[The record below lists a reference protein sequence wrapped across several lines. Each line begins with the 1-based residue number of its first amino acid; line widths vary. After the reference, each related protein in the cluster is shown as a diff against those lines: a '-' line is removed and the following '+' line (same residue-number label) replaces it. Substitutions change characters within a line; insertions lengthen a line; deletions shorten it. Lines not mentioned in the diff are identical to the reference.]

1 MTWPWSGPGRGL
13 PFRSI
18 SPAPRG
24 IPALMPV
31 ALVFVVAA
39 LVYKVEWELVGSE
52 TVKTECRV
60 IAIVKRVPRRWRWM
74 IGVLTVAVT
83 GATAVADDADRA
95 FAVTVLPLLQQK
107 CGGCHGGDANDI
119 KGEFSIVDRE
129 HLLRGG
135 ESGEVAVVPGKPALG
150 TLLAAVRWDG
160 LEMPPKENDRLTE
173 SQVAAIEE
181 WIQAGA
187 PWPDVAAQ
195 ATYRSEA
202 MHDAAS
208 SDGVTVATSGGTSEA
223 WTTRR
228 YQPEDVWAFAP
239 VAGLSPAEQRELVG
253 AAPLGAGPEALGTA
267 VIDALMQER
276 LDAAG
281 IAAVP
286 RADARTL
293 IRRATFDLH
302 GLPPTPEEIDAF
314 EAASADDAEAA
325 WAALIDRLLASPRY
339 GERWGRHW
347 LDVTRYADTGGMS
360 NDYERSNM
368 WRYRDYVI
376 RAFNNDKPYDDFIVE
391 QLAGDE
397 LADRSVRDRTDGS
410 PAEVF
415 RAQEAGMYDEQEA
428 EWIVATGFLRL
439 GPWDN
444 AMIEKEEA
452 RQIWLDD
459 LVNITGQT
467 FLSTTMRC
475 VKCHDHK
482 FDPIPTRDYYRLYA
496 AFSTTHMAERPVPL
510 LPEESRQGFETGRA
524 HAQRMLDFAVAEKDR
539 LIEKRETAA
548 RAWFEERGLPYQ
560 DDEARKSLPD
570 EEKPPRHVGL
580 DHVEQGQLKV
590 REQDEWIWTRRLE
603 RYEPMTQSVYNAEDF
618 MLAWNGAR
626 KLRIKRAKQPGELPA
641 CHILVGGALA
651 AKGDEVA
658 PGVLSATPAV
668 VDGEAEDP
676 FLLTDDV
683 NGRRL
688 GLARW
693 IADPDN
699 PLTTRSIVNRI
710 WQGHFGVGLAAN
722 ANNFGAKG
730 AKPTHPRL
738 LDFLAA
744 DFVEHSWTIKR
755 LHRLIMQTAAYQRA
769 STPPTGDAWSTAD
782 PDNRLLSHFPRR
794 RLSAEELRDG
804 ILLVTGEL
812 QERAGGVPIMPEI
825 NQEVALEPRMI
836 QFSLAPAYQPS
847 KTPADRNGR
856 SIYAYRVRGQAD
868 PFSELFNLPNPN
880 ESCEVRES
888 AAVTPQVF
896 SLLNSDQMTDR
907 SIAFA
912 RRLEQE
918 AADTPTRIARAFVLA
933 FGRDV
938 SVTES
943 ERLGTYY
950 ADMLAYHRDTAAEP
964 VSYPTTIT
972 RSLVEEFSGQPFEYQ
987 EILPVFE
994 DYVPDLKAA
1003 DVSADTRALA
1013 DVCLLLLNTNEF
1025 LYVE

>member
-1 MTWPWSGPGRGL
+1 MTL
-13 PFRSI
+13 C
-18 SPAPRG
+18 
-24 IPALMPV
+24 L
-31 ALVFVVAA
+31 AA
-39 LVYKVEWELVGSE
+39 LVAV
-52 TVKTECRV
+52 
-60 IAIVKRVPRRWRWM
+60 
-74 IGVLTVAVT
+74 VASAAAA
-83 GATAVADDADRA
+83 GDAERA

-107 CGGCHGGDANDI
+107 CEGCHGGDANDV
-119 KGEFSIVDRE
+119 KGGFSVVDRE

-135 ESGEVAVVPGKPALG
+135 ESGDVAVVPGEPELG

-160 LEMPPKENDRLTE
+160 LEMPPKENDRLTD
-173 SQVAAIEE
+173 SQVAAIAE
-181 WIQAGA
+181 WIAAGA
-187 PWPDVAAQ
+187 PWPDEAAL
-195 ATYRSEA
+195 AGYRSEA
-202 MHDAAS
+202 MQDAS
-208 SDGVTVATSGGTSEA
+208 SSNGVTIATSGGTSEA

-239 VAGLSPAEQRELVG
+239 VTGLSPAEQGELVG
-253 AAPLGAGPEALGTA
+253 GTPLGAGPEALGTA
-267 VIDALMQER
+267 VIDTLMQAR

-281 IAAVP
+281 ISAVP

-293 IRRATFDLH
+293 IRRATYDLH
-302 GLPPTPEEIDAF
+302 GLPPTPGEIEAF
-314 EAASADDAEAA
+314 VAASEADADAA
-325 WAALIDRLLASPRY
+325 WGSLIDRLLASPRY

-360 NDYERSNM
+360 NDFERSNM

-376 RAFNNDKPYDDFIVE
+376 RAFNNDKPYNDFIVE
-391 QLAGDE
+391 QVAGDE

-410 PAEVF
+410 REEVH
-415 RAQEAGMYDEQEA
+415 RVQEAGTYDDQEA

-444 AMIEKEEA
+444 AMVEKEEA

-496 AFSTTHMAERPVPL
+496 AFATTHMAERPVPL
-510 LPEESRQGFETGRA
+510 LPGESREGFESGRA

-539 LIEKRETAA
+539 LVSKREDAA
-548 RAWFEERGLPYQ
+548 RAWFEEHGLPYQ

-603 RYEPMTQSVYNAEDF
+603 RYEPMAQSVYNAEDF

-626 KLRIKRAKQPGELPA
+626 KLRIKRSKKSGELPV

-658 PGVLSATPAV
+658 PGVLSATPAA
-668 VDGEAEDP
+668 VDSEAEDP
-676 FLLTDDV
+676 FLLTDEV

-693 IADPDN
+693 IADSDN

-730 AKPTHPRL
+730 AKPSHPRV

-744 DFVEHSWTIKR
+744 DFVEHGWTIKR

-769 STPPTGDAWSTAD
+769 STPPADDAWLTAD
-782 PDNRLLSHFPRR
+782 PGNRLLSHFPRR

-804 ILLVTGEL
+804 VLLVTGEL
-812 QERAGGVPIMPEI
+812 QERSGGLPIMPEI

-847 KTPADRNGR
+847 RTPAERNGR
-856 SIYAYRVRGQAD
+856 SVYAYRVRGQAD

-912 RRLEQE
+912 RRLEGE
-918 AADTPTRIARAFVLA
+918 GGTTADRIMRAFLLA
-933 FGRDV
+933 LGREAR
-938 SVTES
+938 VTEV
-943 ERLGTYY
+943 ERLGAYY
-950 ADMLAYHRDTAAEP
+950 ADMLAYHRETPVEP
-964 VSYPTTIT
+964 AMYPSEIT
-972 RSLVEEFSGQPFEYQ
+972 RSLVEEFSGQPFEYR
-987 EILPVFE
+987 EILPVYD
-994 DYVPDLKAA
+994 DYVPDAKPA
-1003 DVSADTRALA
+1003 DVSAETRALA
-1013 DVCLLLLNTNEF
+1013 DICLLLFNTNEF
-1025 LYVE
+1025 LYVD